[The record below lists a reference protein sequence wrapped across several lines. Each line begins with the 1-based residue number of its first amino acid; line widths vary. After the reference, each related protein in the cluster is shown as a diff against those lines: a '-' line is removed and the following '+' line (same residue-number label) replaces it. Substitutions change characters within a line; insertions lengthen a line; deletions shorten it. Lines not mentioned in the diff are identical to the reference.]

1 VRSSTLGCAT
11 RFTAI
16 VVPLH
21 RFDVVV
27 GCRRPLLLCR

>member
-16 VVPLH
+16 VIPLH

-27 GCRRPLLLCR
+27 RCRLPLLLCQ